1 MTPASTD
8 ASSGRHRARL
18 TPSRLAAIG
27 LGGMT
32 GACLRWWVLGVW
44 PVAGAGFPWPVLTI
58 NVAGSFILGLALA
71 EEWDHPQGRL
81 VLHDGLGIGFCG
93 GLTTFSTFAVEVS
106 NLTKSGGSATA
117 TAYVS
122 LSVLL
127 AAAGVFAG
135 AAVLRRSRAVTML
148 VETDELGELD

>member
-1 MTPASTD
+1 M
-8 ASSGRHRARL
+8 
-18 TPSRLAAIG
+18 
-27 LGGMT
+27 
-32 GACLRWWVLGVW
+32 
-44 PVAGAGFPWPVLTI
+44 
-58 NVAGSFILGLALA
+58 GLALA